1 MPKFQLIF
9 IVEHSGEAS
18 EVGTNLGT
26 IAIVQASDDVPLN
39 NFAFELSLALNS
51 IGPTL
56 LLTSFLVQSKLGTSA
71 LDR

>member
-1 MPKFQLIF
+1 MNHSICVLILD
-9 IVEHSGEAS
+9 HSGDTS

-51 IGPTL
+51 IGNV
-56 LLTSFLVQSKLGTSA
+56 S
-71 LDR
+71 